1 MLRMCQGR
9 LGFRACALQ
18 PSVLVPLTQTLSV
31 TLAGTRVGADF
42 NPLACFSIYT
52 ARIPSNLLY
61 S

>member
-1 MLRMCQGR
+1 MLRMCQGQ

-18 PSVLVPLTQTLSV
+18 PFVLVPLTQTLFV
-31 TLAGTRVGADF
+31 TLVGIQVEANF

-52 ARIPSNLLY
+52 TWIPSNLLY